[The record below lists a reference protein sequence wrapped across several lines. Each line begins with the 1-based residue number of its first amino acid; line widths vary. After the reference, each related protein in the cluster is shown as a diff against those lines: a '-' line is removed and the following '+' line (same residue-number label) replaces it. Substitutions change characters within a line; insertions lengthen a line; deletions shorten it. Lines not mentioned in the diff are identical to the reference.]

1 MHFAQEGKTGSCV
14 HNLLHCGIGSPKLF
28 KPVRW
33 DEPGSVVEEKLSGDQ
48 GEGERDDQGCEEEGL
63 QETGD
68 HRRPEKIEE
77 KEDLGHQM
85 TKMDLCSSVLLDLE
99 LGPDKSRDLRP
110 LRSSARAALCSLQ
123 ATNTSC
129 SSARTILTCFPWKK
143 TLEMKLC
150 STFFSMEKNS

>member
-1 MHFAQEGKTGSCV
+1 M
-14 HNLLHCGIGSPKLF
+14 
-28 KPVRW
+28 
-33 DEPGSVVEEKLSGDQ
+33 EEKLSGDQ

-123 ATNTSC
+123 ATNT
-129 SSARTILTCFPWKK
+129 ILTCFSMEK
-143 TLEMKLC
+143 TLEMKLRSPAPPTSPC
-150 STFFSMEKNS
+150 PQCTCCAASRQSRGRKDAGCT